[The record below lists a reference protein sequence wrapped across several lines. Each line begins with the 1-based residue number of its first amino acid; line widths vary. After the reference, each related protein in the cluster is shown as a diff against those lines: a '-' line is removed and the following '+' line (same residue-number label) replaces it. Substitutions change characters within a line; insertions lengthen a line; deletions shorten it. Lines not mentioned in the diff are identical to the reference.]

1 MGKKIKILISISLL
15 LNVLLIGVVIG
26 SISHRLFREDF
37 PRRRPPELAIKLAP
51 DKEKLFFDTMKR
63 VHLENREVRKQ
74 IDEGRERVFLIL
86 SAPEF
91 DEAAYQVEA
100 AKLGKLHG
108 LMMQRFA
115 EATKEMAKRFNQEE
129 RKALAELLRR
139 PPPPPP
145 GEFGG
150 PPPKPGPPPQPE
162 DLPPRRLP

>member
-1 MGKKIKILISISLL
+1 MGKKIKILIGISLL

-51 DKEKLFFDTMKR
+51 DKEKLFFDSMER

-74 IDEGRERVFLIL
+74 IDEARERVLATL
-86 SAPEF
+86 KAPEF
-91 DEAAYQVEA
+91 DETAYQVEA
-100 AKLGKLHG
+100 AKLDKLHG

-115 EATKEMAKRFNQEE
+115 GATKDLAKRFNQEE
-129 RKALAELLRR
+129 RKALAEFLRR

-145 GEFGG
+145 PEFGPHPEGG
-150 PPPKPGPPPQPE
+150 PPAYREGF
-162 DLPPRRLP
+162 PPRRTP